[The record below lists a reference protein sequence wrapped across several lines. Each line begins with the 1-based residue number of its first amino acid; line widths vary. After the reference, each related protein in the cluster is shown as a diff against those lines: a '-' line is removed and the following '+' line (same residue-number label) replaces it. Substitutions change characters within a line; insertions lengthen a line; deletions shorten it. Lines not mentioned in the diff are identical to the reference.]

1 MYLRLIAIE
10 AACRS
15 ELAAGNRFPSKTLRV
30 LAESADLRSDT
41 LEGLRIEAK
50 KTLVAALPLALA

>member
-1 MYLRLIAIE
+1 MIAIE

-15 ELAAGNRFPSKTLRV
+15 EIAAGNRFPSKTLRV

-41 LEGLRIEAK
+41 LEGLRTEAK
-50 KTLVAALPLALA
+50 KTLVAALALALA